1 MCTISIV
8 PIDNGYRVMH
18 SRDELRSRSPEQAPA
33 WRMLENGKTACWP
46 TDTDAGGTWVAV
58 REDGFYLGLVNLNL
72 TDDELD
78 ADLPEVFHISRGT
91 LIPMLMEADDLHDAL
106 KRLTS
111 MDLRGMK
118 PFRLLL
124 VGPAEEGGFASA
136 IARFGGSEV
145 TLPAPLEPV
154 VRPRCLA
161 SSGLGDHL
169 VQCRLPLFREM
180 VVPDPS
186 PENQRAFHFHQWPD
200 KLEYSVL
207 MSRENARTSS
217 VTSVEHTGTDL
228 PNVVYE
234 SVAEACPEA
243 DPVGSEML
251 Q

>member
-1 MCTISIV
+1 
-8 PIDNGYRVMH
+8 MH

-33 WRMLENGKTACWP
+33 WRMLDNGLRACWP
-46 TDTDAGGTWVAV
+46 TDTDAGGTWVAI
-58 REDGFYLGLVNLNL
+58 REDGFYLGLLNLNASDDGL
-72 TDDELD
+72 DTDR
-78 ADLPEVFHISRGT
+78 PERTHISRGQ
-91 LIPMLMEADDLHDAL
+91 LIPMLMERDGVEDAIGFL
-106 KRLTS
+106 MDK
-111 MDLRGMK
+111 DLRGMK
-118 PFRLLL
+118 PWRLLL
-124 VGPAEEGGFASA
+124 VGRVAGGGYASA
-136 IARFGGSEV
+136 IARFGGAEV

-154 VRPRCLA
+154 ERPRCLA

-186 PENQRAFHFHQWPD
+186 PGNQRAFHFHQWPD
-200 KLEYSVL
+200 KPEYSVL

-217 VTSVEHTGTDL
+217 ITTVEMSATEL
-228 PNVVYE
+228 PNVSYD

>member
-1 MCTISIV
+1 
-8 PIDNGYRVMH
+8 
-18 SRDELRSRSPEQAPA
+18 
-33 WRMLENGKTACWP
+33 MLENGLRACWP
-46 TDTDAGGTWVAV
+46 TDTDAGGTWVGV
-58 REDGFYLGLVNLNL
+58 REDGFYLGLLNLNAPE
-72 TDDELD
+72 TELD
-78 ADLPEVFHISRGT
+78 TDRPEQTHISRGD
-91 LIPMLMEADDLHDAL
+91 LIPMLMESASVADAVD
-106 KRLTS
+106 RITS
-111 MDLRGMK
+111 DDLRGMK

-124 VGPAEEGGFASA
+124 VGPAPEGGFASA
-136 IARFGGSEV
+136 IARFGGSQV
-145 TLPAPLEPV
+145 SLSAPFEPV

-207 MSRENARTSS
+207 MSRENARTAS
-217 VTSVEHTGTDL
+217 VTSVEYVGGQL

>member
-1 MCTISIV
+1 
-8 PIDNGYRVMH
+8 MH

-33 WRMLENGKTACWP
+33 WRMLENGLRACWP
-46 TDTDAGGTWVAV
+46 TDTDAGGTWVGV
-58 REDGFYLGLVNLNL
+58 REDGFYLGLVNLNAS
-72 TDDELD
+72 DEELD
-78 ADLPEVFHISRGT
+78 ADRPQQTHISRGE
-91 LIPMLMEADDLHDAL
+91 LIPMLMECVSVAEAVELV
-106 KRLTS
+106 TS
-111 MDLRGMK
+111 ADLRGMK
-118 PFRLLL
+118 PFRVLM
-124 VGPAEEGGFASA
+124 VGPSPEGGFASA
-136 IARFGGSEV
+136 IARFGGSQV
-145 TLPAPLEPV
+145 TLPAPFEPV

-200 KLEYSVL
+200 RLEYSVL
-207 MSRENARTSS
+207 MSRENARTAS
-217 VTSVEHTGTDL
+217 VTSVEFVSGEL

>member
-1 MCTISIV
+1 
-8 PIDNGYRVMH
+8 MH

-33 WRMLENGKTACWP
+33 WRMLENGLRACWP

-58 REDGFYLGLVNLNL
+58 REDGFYLGLVNLNAS
-72 TDDELD
+72 DAELD
-78 ADLPEVFHISRGT
+78 ADRPEQTHISRGD
-91 LIPMLMEADDLHDAL
+91 LIPMLMESDSVNDAIE
-106 KRLTS
+106 RLIS

-124 VGPAEEGGFASA
+124 VGPVPEGGFASA
-136 IARFGGSEV
+136 IARFGGSVV
-145 TLPAPLEPV
+145 TLPAPFEPV

-169 VQCRLPLFREM
+169 VQCRLPLFREL

-200 KLEYSVL
+200 RLEYSVL

-217 VTSVEHTGTDL
+217 VTAVEHTGSDL

>member
-1 MCTISIV
+1 MCTVTIV

-18 SRDELRSRSPEQAPA
+18 SRDELRTRSPEQAPA
-33 WRMLENGKTACWP
+33 WRMLGNGLRACWP
-46 TDTDAGGTWVAV
+46 TDTDAGGTWVAI
-58 REDGFYLGLVNLNL
+58 REDGFYLGLLNLNASE
-72 TDDELD
+72 DQLD
-78 ADLPEVFHISRGT
+78 PDRPERTHISRGQ
-91 LIPMLMEADDLHDAL
+91 LIPMLMERDGVEDAIEFLAD
-106 KRLTS
+106 KN
-111 MDLRGMK
+111 LRGMK
-118 PFRLLL
+118 PWRLLL
-124 VGPAEEGGFASA
+124 VGRVAGGGYASA
-136 IARFGGSEV
+136 IARFGGAQV

-154 VRPRCLA
+154 ERPRCLA

-200 KLEYSVL
+200 KPEYSVL

-217 VTSVEHTGTDL
+217 ITTVEMSATEL
-228 PNVVYE
+228 PNVSYD